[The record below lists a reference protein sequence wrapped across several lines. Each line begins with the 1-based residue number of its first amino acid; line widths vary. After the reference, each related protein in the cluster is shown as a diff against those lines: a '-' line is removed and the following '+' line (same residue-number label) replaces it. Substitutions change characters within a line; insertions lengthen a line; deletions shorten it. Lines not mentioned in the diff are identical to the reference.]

1 MPDGDWKALYP
12 YDPHEIRVD
21 GYRYHYLDEGNGEPL
36 LMVHGNP
43 TWSFYWRGLVDA
55 FSPSFRCVVP
65 DHLGCGLSD
74 KPIDYPYQLA
84 SHIDNLVSLIDHLD
98 LRDATILGHDWGGA
112 IGMGAALQRPDRF
125 KRYVLF
131 NTGAFPPPYIPWLIR
146 ACRMPVFGKVALQ
159 GMNMF
164 SRAALWM
171 AVSGS
176 SKLSPAVQQ
185 GLLAP
190 YDTWDHRVGV
200 YGFVKDIPA
209 SPAHPTW
216 AVLEGIESQLP
227 ALVGFP
233 TLLIWGMQD
242 WCFRPECLRRFQ
254 ELMPQAEVME
264 IEEAGHWVVE
274 ESTDQIVTRL
284 QAFLNQNVEAV

>member
-1 MPDGDWKALYP
+1 
-12 YDPHEIRVD
+12 
-21 GYRYHYLDEGNGEPL
+21 
-36 LMVHGNP
+36 
-43 TWSFYWRGLVDA
+43 
-55 FSPSFRCVVP
+55 
-65 DHLGCGLSD
+65 
-74 KPIDYPYQLA
+74 
-84 SHIDNLVSLIDHLD
+84 
-98 LRDATILGHDWGGA
+98 
-112 IGMGAALQRPDRF
+112 MGAALQRPDRF

-131 NTGAFPPPYIPWLIR
+131 NTGAFPPPYIPWRIR